1 MPFESRIR
9 ELPNS
14 SPIAEMMLNHYNWRR
29 NSNAINEQA
38 SPFFMPKPSVSFPR
52 NA

>member
-29 NSNAINEQA
+29 YSNVINEQA
-38 SPFFMPKPSVSFPR
+38 SPFFMPKPSISFPR